1 MSKRGESPGRQRGD
15 ILLEA
20 LIGVLVAGLVG
31 AGMAHLLARTLDQQR
46 QAAVARLAL
55 DGMERQLAESG
66 VQLCGTSPSLALPSA
81 LGDKA
86 IAVACATASGLGVT
100 LDGPSYTVTY
110 TVTPPPAMT
119 LTVAAGDL
127 GLDGQT
133 ALALGTQQ

>member
-55 DGMERQLAESG
+55 DGMDRQLAESG

-100 LDGPSYTVTY
+100 LDGTSY